1 MNRTITIIQIPKG
14 VMRLKIFI
22 VTTLL
27 AVSCAILIIVLDLGM
42 GMTLS
47 GIIWKAINPFRV
59 MEAAEYII
67 ILLFGLFFFID
78 SFGAYLNKK
87 KGNTSN

>member
-1 MNRTITIIQIPKG
+1 
-14 VMRLKIFI
+14 LKIFL
-22 VTTLL
+22 VSMLL
-27 AVSCAILIIVLDLGM
+27 AVSSTLLIIALDLGM
-42 GMTLS
+42 GISMT

-67 ILLFGLFFFID
+67 ILLFVLFFFID
-78 SFGAYLNKK
+78 SFSAYLNKK